1 MITKTHSGKTR
12 DTPKPWKILFMKPA
26 ILRFENKNKDN
37 HDQEA
42 KDNCKGNSEELG
54 EKI

>member
-1 MITKTHSGKTR
+1 MNSESGKTR
-12 DTPKPWKILFMKPA
+12 DTPKPRKILLTKPA
-26 ILRFENKNKDN
+26 ILSFENKDKDN

-42 KDNCKGNSEELG
+42 KDNCKGNSKELG